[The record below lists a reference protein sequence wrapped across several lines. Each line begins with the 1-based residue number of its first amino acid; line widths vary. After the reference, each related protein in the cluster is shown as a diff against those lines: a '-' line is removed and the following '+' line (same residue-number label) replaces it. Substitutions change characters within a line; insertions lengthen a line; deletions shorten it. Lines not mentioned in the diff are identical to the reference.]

1 MQEHPGTLVQE
12 ARLELD
18 NWGFRD
24 SMYRS
29 PLSHAYLLEWK
40 DDFSR
45 IGSQV
50 GLKAS

>member
-24 SMYRS
+24 SMYS